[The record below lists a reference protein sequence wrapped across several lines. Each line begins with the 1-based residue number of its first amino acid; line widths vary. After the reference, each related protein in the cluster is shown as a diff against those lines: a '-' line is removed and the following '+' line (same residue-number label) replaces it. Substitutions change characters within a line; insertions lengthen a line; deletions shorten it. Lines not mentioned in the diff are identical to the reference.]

1 MDTMMNRRLLASLG
15 AALAIGATACEPDKL
30 TNVNENPNNPTD
42 APSTALFT
50 NAARNAVDTW
60 LDGVGGT
67 RYAFLSQHFAEAQ
80 YPESDAYIRL
90 RANTTSAMF
99 NSSYSNELQDLE
111 LIISRGVAD
120 DEPGLY
126 GPAMVLQ
133 AWEFGILTD
142 VFGDIPFSEAFKADS
157 GILAPAYDEQAAI
170 YDALFAQLAQASTDL
185 TGATNEL
192 GTADPIYDG
201 DPAQWQKFSNSLRA
215 RHALRLVNV
224 AQAKANTE
232 LQAAFNAPGGLILT
246 NADNAAMAWPG
257 DGVYDNPWAANFKSR
272 DDHRIS
278 NRLLTYLRN
287 FSDPR
292 VAVFAMPI
300 PLSAGGTPDTIPTIP
315 DTTLYYCPQANV
327 CYGGLA
333 NALTQA
339 AAAPL
344 GATTSRL
351 GAIFFPGVTTYGTFG
366 GSGGAYPSYLM
377 TAAEVEFIRAEAAE
391 RSLGGLTPAQAGAF
405 YRAGITRSMEQWGV
419 PAAAITAYL
428 ANPAVVYSTV
438 STVER
443 QKQIAIQKWIAL
455 YADPIQAW
463 SEFRRTCQPALLEPG
478 PEAVIDIIP
487 RRLYYSTTDRA
498 ANRASYDEAVER
510 QGPDNF
516 LTRIYWDKSPTLA
529 PTYEAGCGV
538 RE

>member
-1 MDTMMNRRLLASLG
+1 MMNRRLIAGVG
-15 AALAIGATACEPDKL
+15 AALATMVATACEPDKL
-30 TNVNENPNNPTD
+30 TTVNDNPNNPTD

-111 LIISRGVAD
+111 LIIQRGLAD

-126 GPAMVLQ
+126 APAMVLQ

-142 VFGDIPFSEAFKADS
+142 VFGDIPYSEAFKADS

-170 YDALFAQLAQASTDL
+170 YADLFVQLGTAATDL
-185 TGATNEL
+185 TSATNEL
-192 GTADPIYDG
+192 GTADPIYAG
-201 DPAQWQKFSNSLRA
+201 APAKWQKFANSLRA
-215 RHALRLVNV
+215 RHALRLINV
-224 AQAKANTE
+224 DAAKANTE
-232 LQAAFNAPGGLILT
+232 LTAAFAGPGGLITT

-278 NRLLTYLRN
+278 TRLLRYLRDYA
-287 FSDPR
+287 DPR

-300 PLSAGGTPDTIPTIP
+300 PLTAGGTPDTVPTIT
-315 DTTLYYCPQANV
+315 DTTLYYCPSSNE

-333 NALTQA
+333 NALSQA

-351 GAIFFPGVTTYGTFG
+351 GEIFFPGVTTYGTFG

-377 TAAEVEFIRAEAAE
+377 TAAEVEFIRAEAAQ
-391 RSLGGLTPAQAGAF
+391 RNLGGLASAQAVEF
-405 YRAGITRSMEQWGV
+405 YRAGIRRSMEQWGV
-419 PAAAITAYL
+419 APADTGAYL
-428 ANPAVVYSTV
+428 AARAAAFTAAGNVD
-438 STVER
+438 R
-443 QKQIAIQKWIAL
+443 LKQIAIQKWIAL

-463 SEFRRTCQPALLEPG
+463 SEFRRTCQPAILKPG
-478 PEAVIDIIP
+478 PEAVEDEIP

-516 LTRIYWDKSPTLA
+516 LTRIYWDKNPTAA
-529 PTYEAGCGV
+529 PTYEAGCGM
-538 RE
+538 RD